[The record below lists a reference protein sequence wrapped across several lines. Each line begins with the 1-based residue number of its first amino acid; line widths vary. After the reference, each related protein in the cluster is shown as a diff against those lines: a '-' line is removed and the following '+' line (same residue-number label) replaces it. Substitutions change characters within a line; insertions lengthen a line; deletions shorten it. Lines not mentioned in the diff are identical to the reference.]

1 MKLATVKIANG
12 DIEVLRQALIVL
24 ENEELNNLAQSLQII
39 IRDFEEALEE

>member
-1 MKLATVKIANG
+1 MKLATVKITNG